1 MANFREKFYNLLGG
15 MFVGDSDIEGQGGFI
30 NLLKI
35 KRKYYENEFKPKLQ
49 ENIEEI
55 LKTYTNFE
63 SELFEKLYTFFLASS
78 AVLIKL

>member
-1 MANFREKFYNLLGG
+1 MGNFREKFYNLLGG

-49 ENIEEI
+49 
-55 LKTYTNFE
+55 
-63 SELFEKLYTFFLASS
+63 
-78 AVLIKL
+78 